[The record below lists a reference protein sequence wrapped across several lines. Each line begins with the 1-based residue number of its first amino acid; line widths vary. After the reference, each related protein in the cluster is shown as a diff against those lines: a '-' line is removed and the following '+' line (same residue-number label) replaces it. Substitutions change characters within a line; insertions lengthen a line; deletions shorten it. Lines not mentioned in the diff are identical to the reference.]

1 VTFSCA
7 FFKSLS
13 FLTDNLGA
21 KEAITPLTHLLILN
35 GVPASIVN
43 VDTFAV
49 LVEHFSVFGFP
60 LRFHSICFYAVKLSK
75 FLKSAYL
82 HTEHI
87 ILLCLG
93 NSTYK
98 LPLLNGTIMVFHVNL
113 FIIIVTLPFPF
124 KLVSKH
130 IFLDLTICGVEA
142 VNKMHYSSKFY
153 MRTH

>member
-1 VTFSCA
+1 MFLKIFNFHTHCSCVTFSCA

-43 VDTFAV
+43 VDTFAA
-49 LVEHFSVFGFP
+49 LVDHFLDFWVHPAFAF
-60 LRFHSICFYAVKLSK
+60 KLSL
-75 FLKSAYL
+75 FLKSANL

-87 ILLCLG
+87 ILLCLA

-98 LPLLNGTIMVFHVNL
+98 LTF
-113 FIIIVTLPFPF
+113 
-124 KLVSKH
+124 
-130 IFLDLTICGVEA
+130 
-142 VNKMHYSSKFY
+142 
-153 MRTH
+153 

>member
-43 VDTFAV
+43 VDTFAG
-49 LVEHFSVFGFP
+49 LVDDFRIYGFP
-60 LRFHSICFYAVKLSK
+60 LHLHLSCLYAVKLLK

-87 ILLCLG
+87 ILLCLA

-98 LPLLNGTIMVFHVNL
+98 LTFLNGTIMVFHANL
-113 FIIIVTLPFPF
+113 FIIIVTLPFSF
-124 KLVSKH
+124 NV
-130 IFLDLTICGVEA
+130 
-142 VNKMHYSSKFY
+142 
-153 MRTH
+153 